1 MKCNPRWDS
10 CLGDRMDRGA
20 WWAAVHGVPK
30 ESENNLSTKPQLL
43 LCLLFGAFSSLT
55 LKIIIDR
62 YAFIAILSLAFQ
74 LIFYF
79 FFVPFLFFLL
89 FLCGLMVFFCI
100 MLEFCS
106 FQFCESIICFLF
118 MVMLVFKHVNTLLA
132 GSHIS
137 SNTFFKKI

>member
-1 MKCNPRWDS
+1 MQGHGFDPWVRKIPWKMKCNPLWYS

-74 LIFYF
+74 LILYF
-79 FFVPFLFFLL
+79 FFVLCFSFCFS
-89 FLCGLMVFFCI
+89 LCGLMVFFCI
-100 MLEFCS
+100 MFEFSS
-106 FQFCESIICFLF
+106 FCFLWPYCMF
-118 MVMLVFKHVNTLLA
+118 
-132 GSHIS
+132 
-137 SNTFFKKI
+137 